1 MFIVT
6 SHAMEFN
13 VKWLHFNSFFQQLL
27 TDTRRILRFK
37 PWCLFL
43 KSIFCLCIVN
53 MPLASLNLW
62 VCICVLLVE
71 WVHMYLYIVETL
83 ITGLCSGNSISFSM
97 LGSPAS
103 AVTASESLV
112 SVQFYKSFSAYE
124 RNGSGSGSPMCVI
137 FLSLF
142 LFLTCLVKELS
153 ILVHSFDC
161 T

>member
-1 MFIVT
+1 
-6 SHAMEFN
+6 
-13 VKWLHFNSFFQQLL
+13 
-27 TDTRRILRFK
+27 
-37 PWCLFL
+37 
-43 KSIFCLCIVN
+43 
-53 MPLASLNLW
+53 
-62 VCICVLLVE
+62 
-71 WVHMYLYIVETL
+71 MYLYIVETL